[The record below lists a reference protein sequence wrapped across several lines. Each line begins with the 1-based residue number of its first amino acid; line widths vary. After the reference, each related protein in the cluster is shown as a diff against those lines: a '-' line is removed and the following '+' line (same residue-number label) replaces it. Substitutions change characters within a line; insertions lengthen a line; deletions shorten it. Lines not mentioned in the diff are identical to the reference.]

1 MHGFYARIQEV
12 FRQAGSNRS
21 RFCRKHGY
29 NYQTL
34 QAYWNTD
41 RLPPGNVMEDLARD
55 YDVSLDSLVL
65 GRSSPGVDVGD
76 AALAGIVG
84 FLRQLDPQSLPQ
96 VEGALKMFRYLSLT
110 SQDPGRA
117 APRGT
122 APAAVSGVE
131 PDSPLIPDKTEKAL
145 SLLSELSLRLK
156 QGSMGREDKAVCRAI
171 IGQVVQNLYEREV
184 KDEWAELEE
193 AP

>member
-1 MHGFYARIQEV
+1 MHEFYARVQEI

-41 RLPPGNVMEDLARD
+41 RLPPGNVLEDIARD

-65 GRSSPGVDVGD
+65 GRTSPGIDVRD
-76 AALAGIVG
+76 AALAGIVR
-84 FLRQLDPQSLPQ
+84 FLRQLDPRSLPQ

-110 SQDPGRA
+110 SQDPGGTAR
-117 APRGT
+117 RGT
-122 APAAVSGVE
+122 APAADLD
-131 PDSPLIPDKTEKAL
+131 PAAPLIPDKTEKAL

-156 QGSMGREDKAVCRAI
+156 QGSMGREDKAACRAI